1 MNKETINMLLDRQR
15 EDIKSF
21 VKLFIEEVKNEVG
34 ELKKENDDVK
44 RSLEFTQD
52 LLETANSVIKDQ
64 QQRIEKLEAVHAN
77 SDGVSE
83 RLRTLEDYSRRNN
96 IIEDGVMEEDGETT
110 EKLQRDIEKLFSE
123 KLDLKPAIDN
133 IHRLGSKFNKRDTRS
148 RSVIV
153 KLTRFQDRQN
163 CLKRSRL
170 LRGTN
175 VYINEDVCRTTAD
188 IRKQKL
194 EELKIKR
201 SQGYIA
207 YFSGVNII
215 VKNRKPHE
223 PTDKRDGQRGPHEPA
238 DKGNGQRSYQAAMTL
253 QDKED
258 LLYGTGA
265 QQRQTRQN
273 KQTVS

>member
-52 LLETANSVIKDQ
+52 MLETANSVIKDQ

-96 IIEDGVMEEDGETT
+96 IIVDGVMDEDGETA

-133 IHRLGSKFNKRDTRS
+133 IHRLGSKFNKRDSRP

-175 VYINEDVCRTTAD
+175 VYINEDVCRATAD

-194 EELKIKR
+194 E
-201 SQGYIA
+201 
-207 YFSGVNII
+207 
-215 VKNRKPHE
+215 
-223 PTDKRDGQRGPHEPA
+223 
-238 DKGNGQRSYQAAMTL
+238 
-253 QDKED
+253 
-258 LLYGTGA
+258 
-265 QQRQTRQN
+265 
-273 KQTVS
+273 

>member
-1 MNKETINMLLDRQR
+1 M
-15 EDIKSF
+15 
-21 VKLFIEEVKNEVG
+21 EEVV
-34 ELKKENDDVK
+34 
-44 RSLEFTQD
+44 R
-52 LLETANSVIKDQ
+52 
-64 QQRIEKLEAVHAN
+64 
-77 SDGVSE
+77 
-83 RLRTLEDYSRRNN
+83 
-96 IIEDGVMEEDGETT
+96 
-110 EKLQRDIEKLFSE
+110 LQRSYRSDIEKLFSE

-133 IHRLGSKFNKRDTRS
+133 IHRLGSKFNKRDTRP

-175 VYINEDVCRTTAD
+175 VYINEDVCRATAD

-238 DKGNGQRSYQAAMTL
+238 DKGNGQRSYQAAVTS
-253 QDKED
+253 QNKED
-258 LLYGTGA
+258 LLDGTGA
-265 QQRQTRQN
+265 QQRVRDKLDRTS
-273 KQTVS
+273 KL

>member
-1 MNKETINMLLDRQR
+1 M
-15 EDIKSF
+15 KSE
-21 VKLFIEEVKNEVG
+21 K
-34 ELKKENDDVK
+34 KKENDDVK

-52 LLETANSVIKDQ
+52 MLETENSVIKDQ
-64 QQRIEKLEAVHAN
+64 QQGIEKLEAVHAN
-77 SDGVSE
+77 TDGVSE
-83 RLRTLEDYSRRNN
+83 RLRTRRNN
-96 IIEDGVMEEDGETT
+96 IIVDGVRWRRMVR
-110 EKLQRDIEKLFSE
+110 LQRDIEKLFSE

-133 IHRLGSKFNKRDTRS
+133 IHRLGSKFHKRDTRP
-148 RSVIV
+148 RSGIV

-163 CLKRSRL
+163 CLKRLQL

-175 VYINEDVCRTTAD
+175 VYINEDICRETAD

-223 PTDKRDGQRGPHEPA
+223 PADKGDGQR
-238 DKGNGQRSYQAAMTL
+238 NYQAAVTS

-258 LLYGTGA
+258 LLDGTGA
-265 QQRQTRQN
+265 
-273 KQTVS
+273 